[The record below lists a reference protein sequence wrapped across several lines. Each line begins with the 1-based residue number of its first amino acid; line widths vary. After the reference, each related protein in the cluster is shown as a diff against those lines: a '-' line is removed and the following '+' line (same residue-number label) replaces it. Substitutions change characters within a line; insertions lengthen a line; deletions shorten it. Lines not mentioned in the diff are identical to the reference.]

1 MPNDAKPDLGS
12 LSFLIV
18 EDDEFSRTVFL
29 KSLEKIGASKITTAS
44 NGVEALSRLESAD
57 PQPDVLFIDLNMP
70 EMGGVEL
77 LRHLGDGGFKGAV
90 ALVSAAGE
98 ETLSVA
104 EGMAKYRD
112 LNVLGFITKPVTPQS
127 LTEILGKLR

>member
-1 MPNDAKPDLGS
+1 MSDDATAEIGS
-12 LSFLIV
+12 LSFLVI
-18 EDDEFSRTVFL
+18 ENEMISRKLNVL
-29 KSLEKIGASKITTAS
+29 ALEKMGATNVKTAS
-44 NGVEALSRLESAD
+44 NGVEALALVQSSD
-57 PQPDVLFIDLNMP
+57 PRPDVIFIDLKMP

-98 ETLSVA
+98 ETLTVA
-104 EGMAKYRD
+104 EGMAKHRD

-127 LTEILGKLR
+127 LTEILGKL

>member
-1 MPNDAKPDLGS
+1 MPNDANPDLGS
-12 LSFLIV
+12 LSFLVV

-29 KSLEKIGASKITTAS
+29 KSLEKIGASEITTAS
-44 NGVEALSRLESAD
+44 NGVEALAQLQSSD
-57 PQPDVLFIDLNMP
+57 PQPDVIFVDLNMP

-77 LRHLGDGGFKGAV
+77 LRHLGDEGFKGAV

-112 LNVLGFITKPVTPQS
+112 LNVLGFITKPVTTQS
-127 LTEILGKLR
+127 LTEILGKLG

>member
-1 MPNDAKPDLGS
+1 MPNDAEPDLGS
-12 LSFLIV
+12 LSYLIV
-18 EDDEFSRTVFL
+18 EDEEFSRAVIR
-29 KSLEKIGASKITTAS
+29 KNLEKIGASKITTAS
-44 NGVEALSRLESAD
+44 NGIEALAQLQSPE
-57 PQPDVLFIDLNMP
+57 PPPDVIFIDIIMP

-98 ETLSVA
+98 ETLAVA

-127 LTEILGKLR
+127 LTEILGKLG